1 MSSNIFCLWRQVKS
15 RFSHLWE
22 KILLLKVKNMIFA
35 LNNPNMSLNKQ
46 KLGLFKAIE
55 LKVIVE
61 NQKAT
66 NSSTFF
72 LKNIFRKKC
81 KN

>member
-1 MSSNIFCLWRQVKS
+1 MKTSEEQVFTPLGKNIAFKGKEHDFCLKQPQHV
-15 RFSHLWE
+15 F
-22 KILLLKVKNMIFA
+22 
-35 LNNPNMSLNKQ
+35 NKQ